1 MKDMTDDKDT
11 QVPCEACGENNPERL
26 GRSAEDYLEAVGNLC
41 HQFGYAQVS
50 DIAARLNVRKPSVT
64 AAMRLLASQ
73 GLVEYR
79 QYAPIRLTEKGQRYA
94 DCVINAHVILRRF
107 LAEAAG
113 LSPERADEAA
123 CQMEHVL
130 TYAEI
135 DEISRRLEEGAAR

>member
-1 MKDMTDDKDT
+1 M
-11 QVPCEACGENNPERL
+11 ERL
-26 GRSAEDYLEAVGNLC
+26 SRSAEDYLEAVGSLC
-41 HQFGYAQVS
+41 REAGHAQVS

-64 AAMRLLASQ
+64 AAMRHLAGL

-79 QYAPIRLTEKGQRYA
+79 PYAPIRLTEEGLRYA
-94 DCVINAHVILRRF
+94 ESVMSAHRVLRRF
-107 LAEAAG
+107 LAEVAG

-135 DEISRRLEEGAAR
+135 DEIAHRLPKS